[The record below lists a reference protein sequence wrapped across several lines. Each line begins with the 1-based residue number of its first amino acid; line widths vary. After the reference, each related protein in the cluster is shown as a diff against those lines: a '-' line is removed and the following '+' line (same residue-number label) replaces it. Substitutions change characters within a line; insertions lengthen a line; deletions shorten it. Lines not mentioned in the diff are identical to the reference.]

1 LIAVLVIL
9 VECPHCGGDFDEG
22 DGKGSLQRHMAAV
35 KAIETR
41 EKGPSSDDNESTST
55 VMSDS
60 EINEKII
67 KKIEKLTKDKNQRIF
82 CKRIL
87 RQELLYRKDKQHN
100 FRGQLKTWIQD
111 LFPYEA
117 TKGD

>member
-1 LIAVLVIL
+1 MIL
-9 VECPHCGGDFDEG
+9 VECSHCGGDFEEG
-22 DGKGSLQRHMAAV
+22 DGKGSLKTHMAAV

-41 EKGPSSDDNESTST
+41 EKGSPSDGNEST

-67 KKIEKLTKDKNQRIF
+67 EKIEKLTKDKNQRIF

-87 RQELLYRKDKQHN
+87 RQELLYRKDEQHN

>member
-1 LIAVLVIL
+1 MIL
-9 VECPHCGGDFDEG
+9 VECSHCGGDFEEG
-22 DGKGSLQRHMAAV
+22 DGKGSLNRHMAAV

-41 EKGPSSDDNESTST
+41 EKGSPSDDNEST

-67 KKIEKLTKDKNQRIF
+67 EKIEKLTKDKNQRIF

-117 TKGD
+117 IETKGD

>member
-1 LIAVLVIL
+1 
-9 VECPHCGGDFDEG
+9 
-22 DGKGSLQRHMAAV
+22 MAAV

-41 EKGPSSDDNESTST
+41 EKGSPSDDNESTAT
-55 VMSDS
+55 SDT

-67 KKIEKLTKDKNQRIF
+67 KKIAELTKDKNVRIF

-87 RQELLYRKDKQHN
+87 KDELLYRRNTAYN
-100 FRGQLKTWIQD
+100 FKGQLKKWIQD

-117 TKGD
+117 IETKGD

>member
-1 LIAVLVIL
+1 
-9 VECPHCGGDFDEG
+9 
-22 DGKGSLQRHMAAV
+22 MAAV

-41 EKGPSSDDNESTST
+41 EKGSPSDDNEST
-55 VMSDS
+55 VMSDT
-60 EINEKII
+60 EISGKII
-67 KKIEKLTKDKNQRIF
+67 KKIEELTKDKNERIF

-100 FRGQLKTWIQD
+100 FKGQLKTWIQD
-111 LFPYEA
+111 LFPHEA

>member
-1 LIAVLVIL
+1 MIL
-9 VECPHCGGDFDEG
+9 VKCSHCGGDFEEG
-22 DGKGSLQRHMAAV
+22 DGKGSLKTHMAAV

-41 EKGPSSDDNESTST
+41 EKGSPSDDNESTST
-55 VMSDS
+55 VTSDT

-67 KKIEKLTKDKNQRIF
+67 EKIEKLTKDKNERIF

-87 RQELLYRKDKQHN
+87 RQELLYRNESEHDFK
-100 FRGQLKTWIQD
+100 GQLKKWIQD

-117 TKGD
+117 PKGN